1 MDSLKKQNNCIFK
14 GRFNNSMRAV
24 YEDKKIYA
32 KNICFTLVSPLPKK
46 KGSQFPGSL
55 VFVTVV
61 PPLLH
66 FITDGQAGLTACGG
80 INFSPRFEND
90 KTSACAEVFVTTLWS
105 HLDSNQGQ

>member
-46 KGSQFPGSL
+46 KSSQFPGSL

-61 PPLLH
+61 PPPPSFH
-66 FITDGQAGLTACGG
+66 YGRAGWASRL
-80 INFSPRFEND
+80 RRD
-90 KTSACAEVFVTTLWS
+90 KLIA
-105 HLDSNQGQ
+105 QGRKRQNLSLR